1 MRKSIQR
8 AELTLFDFVY
18 TPYPSY
24 SFTICRYQ
32 TCYNKY
38 TKSVENCGSMSI
50 IVVKVSGLQNAFIR
64 NQCIRKSHGPE
75 SNGAVRNPLFR
86 GIVHWTKLKF
96 TRLLSSFVKIYLA
109 VAKRSEMFRLIRDQG
124 SCKHLG
130 FPIGPTNLNMVE
142 EVEILLL

>member
-1 MRKSIQR
+1 MTKVKV
-8 AELTLFDFVY
+8 FVY
-18 TPYPSY
+18 GQRRQQRRRRRGYDNSSPD
-24 SFTICRYQ
+24 FRHGEL
-32 TCYNKY
+32 
-38 TKSVENCGSMSI
+38 KSVENCGSMLI
-50 IVVKVSGLQNAFIR
+50 IVVQVSGLQNAFIR
-64 NQCIRKSHGPE
+64 NQCIGKSLGPE

-96 TRLLSSFVKIYLA
+96 TRLWSSFVKIYLA

-130 FPIGPTNLNMVE
+130 FPIGPTNINMVE